1 MRVLF
6 VRPYTHD
13 PSARQAAAASDSL
26 GFNVTC
32 ADALASGLIERG
44 VELTD
49 VSGSGDR
56 TAWVGRCLAEF
67 ERLLASTAPD
77 AVLAFH
83 AFWPFTMDLR
93 RMMDDAG
100 YHGPLVTY
108 THGSHW
114 DPTDLFRFER
124 YPRMAWADLGNLLC
138 ADRVLAVSEWMAGTI
153 AATVRA
159 ASRNAAEEMES
170 RLRTV
175 GLPLDLARIDAARQ
189 PEDAGPP
196 TVVFNH
202 APVTAKRPELFFELA
217 WELLRRT
224 EARLLITRRFPAPSP
239 GLARLTGSYPGR
251 VTLGRDLPIDDYYAA
266 LWRAQVQ
273 ASVATHESLGV
284 ATLEAMATG
293 NCCLLPRTGAYPEIT
308 EPRALYDSPDDLLS
322 ALVDAVRNE
331 APRRALADRQM
342 ARARATYSPQR
353 VAKAVHEALLEVI
366 LKGPVRPAG
375 R

>member
-6 VRPYTHD
+6 IRPYTHN
-13 PSARQAAAASDSL
+13 PGARRAATASDSL

-32 ADALASGLIERG
+32 ADALAAGLIERG
-44 VELTD
+44 VELTT
-49 VSGSGDR
+49 VSGRGER
-56 TAWVGRCLAEF
+56 TAWVGRCLTEF
-67 ERLLASTAPD
+67 EHLLAGTSPD

-93 RMMDDAG
+93 RIMDDIG
-100 YHGPLVTY
+100 YRGSLVTY

-138 ADRVLAVSEWMAGTI
+138 ADRVLAVSEWLAGTI
-153 AATVRA
+153 L
-159 ASRNAAEEMES
+159 ASVHSASKTAAEELEP

-224 EARLLITRRFPAPSP
+224 DARLLVTRRFPAASP
-239 GLARLTGSYPGR
+239 GLARLTRSYPGR
-251 VTLGRDLPIDDYYAA
+251 ITLGRDLPIDGYYAA

-284 ATLEAMATG
+284 ATLEAMATR

-308 EPRALYDSPDDLLS
+308 EPSALYENPGDLLS
-322 ALVDAVRNE
+322 ALVDAVRCE
-331 APRRALADRQM
+331 TPRRALADRQM
-342 ARARATYSPQR
+342 ARARRIQSAARGQGSP
-353 VAKAVHEALLEVI
+353 
-366 LKGPVRPAG
+366 
-375 R
+375 